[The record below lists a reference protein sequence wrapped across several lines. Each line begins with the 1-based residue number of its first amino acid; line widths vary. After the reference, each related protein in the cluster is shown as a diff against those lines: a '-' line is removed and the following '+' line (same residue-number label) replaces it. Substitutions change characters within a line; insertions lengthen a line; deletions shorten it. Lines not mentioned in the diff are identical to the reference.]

1 MTTQSLQKIGFIY
14 AVIVVAF
21 LLSAHISA
29 LFNQTAPWEISYGMA
44 FLMIF
49 PMWVLMIFYLNK
61 KGTGM
66 NLTDEEI
73 QNLTLVEKLKTIL
86 GNPPDW
92 LFVLVCVLYVYGTAS
107 FFLNGVGL
115 NTPELVNG
123 QYQIFNHGQITH
135 YTQAEY
141 QNLHRNN
148 ILGTTSFFLMFASV
162 AFTVFFPKKEKDT
175 AIS

>member
-14 AVIVVAF
+14 AAIVVA
-21 LLSAHISA
+21 LLLAAHISA
-29 LFNQTAPWEISYGMA
+29 LFHQTAPWEISYGMA

-61 KGTGM
+61 RGTGM

-73 QNLTLVEKLKTIL
+73 QNLTLVEKLKTIID
-86 GNPPDW
+86 NPPHW
-92 LFVLVCVLYVYGTAS
+92 LFVLTCLLYAYGSVL
-107 FFLNGVGL
+107 FFLVGSGL
-115 NTPELVNG
+115 QDTELVNG

-162 AFTVFFPKKEKDT
+162 AFTVFFPKKT
-175 AIS
+175 QQ

>member
-14 AVIVVAF
+14 AAIVVAF

-61 KGTGM
+61 RGTGM

-86 GNPPDW
+86 DNPPHW
-92 LFVLVCVLYVYGTAS
+92 LFVLTCLFYAYGSVLY
-107 FFLNGVGL
+107 FWVGSGL
-115 NTPELVNG
+115 QDPEFVNG
-123 QYQIFNHGQITH
+123 QYQTFNHGQITH

-148 ILGTTSFFLMFASV
+148 VLGTTSFFLMFASV
-162 AFTVFFPKKEKDT
+162 AFAVFFPKKT
-175 AIS
+175 QP